1 MNIEKGTRKTI
12 YRKDFENR
20 TAYTTKISKKNMDGN
35 YENGYI
41 AVQFTNNAELENKTT
56 INIKKGW
63 LSFYKTKEG
72 KAVFYVV
79 VSDFEIVHEEQIPNI
94 KTKTNA
100 LESLN
105 IEITDEDLPF

>member
-41 AVQFTNNAELENKTT
+41 MVQFTNNAELENKTT

-63 LSFYKTKEG
+63 LSFYKTSG
-72 KAVFYVV
+72 SFLPVLRGIPLRH
-79 VSDFEIVHEEQIPNI
+79 VSV
-94 KTKTNA
+94 
-100 LESLN
+100 
-105 IEITDEDLPF
+105 